1 MDAMTTL
8 HRAGPFTRADL
19 DAMPDDG
26 YRRELIDGVLV
37 VTPAPSPDHQRI
49 SRGLFRL
56 LDRACP
62 TDLDV
67 LYAPLDV
74 ALSDDTVMEPDLLV
88 APREAFTTRDLP
100 GAPLLAVEIL
110 SPSTRN
116 FDLGTK
122 LRRYESA
129 GTRSYWAI
137 DPTDL
142 SLTAWNLVDG
152 RYVEVAQVS
161 GDEEFR
167 ATLPFDVTVVPS
179 RLRD

>member
-1 MDAMTTL
+1 MVAVTTL
-8 HRAGPFTRADL
+8 HRAAPFTRADL

-26 YRRELIDGVLV
+26 YRREIIDGVLV
-37 VTPAPSPDHQRI
+37 VTPAPSPDHQRF

-56 LDRACP
+56 LDPACP
-62 TDLDV
+62 ADLDV

-88 APREAFTTRDLP
+88 APREAFTTRDLSGP
-100 GAPLLAVEIL
+100 PLLAVEIL

-116 FDLGTK
+116 LDLGTK

-129 GTRSYWAI
+129 GTSSYWVV
-137 DPTDL
+137 DPTDR

-152 RYVEVAQVS
+152 RYVEVAHVS
-161 GDEEFR
+161 GEEQFR
-167 ATLPFDVTVVPS
+167 ATLPFDVTVVPA